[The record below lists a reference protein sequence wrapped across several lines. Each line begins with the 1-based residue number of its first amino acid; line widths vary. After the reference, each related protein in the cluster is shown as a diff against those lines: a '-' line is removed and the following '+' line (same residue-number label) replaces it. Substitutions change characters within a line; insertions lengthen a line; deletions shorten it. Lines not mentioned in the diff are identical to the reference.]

1 MVEICPNPRGYGSLK
16 ATGRVETQE
25 GQRERERGRARRKRG
40 EISEEQRGGSEDER
54 PEAQLAAL

>member
-16 ATGRVETQE
+16 VTGRVE

-40 EISEEQRGGSEDER
+40 EISEEQRRGGSEDER